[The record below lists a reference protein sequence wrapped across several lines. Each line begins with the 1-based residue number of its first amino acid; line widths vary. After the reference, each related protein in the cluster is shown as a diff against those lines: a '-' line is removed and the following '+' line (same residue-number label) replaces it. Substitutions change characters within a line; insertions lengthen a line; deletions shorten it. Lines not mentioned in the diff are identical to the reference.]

1 MVLCSFCNKRESR
14 SRRFSTAYVCEEC
27 YNDDNNYDFN
37 YELNN
42 DELIFV
48 DASNKKYKISKD
60 TELEILNI
68 TQSTNNEKNIGLPID
83 DEHFKNALLASLYS
97 QVEFLKSQL
106 EEKDLLIRTLIIRD
120 QDIEYGSENSV
131 NIFNTQAGG
140 SVESPITINIDEEAT
155 AEVPIIRNT
164 DEDWDKIWGKSD
176 DAFFQELYEQYE
188 MDMIENNNKKQE
200 IENQLS
206 QVRKQK
212 HKQYKGLLE
221 KREKARKPGTNY
233 YKNIQEITDPNEQ
246 WPENTILVLGDS
258 MINQMDE
265 EKLSRSSKKSIKVRA
280 YGGHGVNDIY
290 GKLDTLLKK
299 NPSKVII
306 HLGTNDAPHAT
317 SQKIFDDLLK
327 LKRHIES
334 KIDGVEVIFSCPI
347 TRFDNGKAKVTIM
360 QLIAKLQLLKVK
372 ILSNENIS
380 DELLGKHGL
389 HLSTWG
395 VKRFAT
401 NLIHL
406 LRKL

>member
-1 MVLCSFCNKRESR
+1 
-14 SRRFSTAYVCEEC
+14 
-27 YNDDNNYDFN
+27 
-37 YELNN
+37 
-42 DELIFV
+42 
-48 DASNKKYKISKD
+48 
-60 TELEILNI
+60 
-68 TQSTNNEKNIGLPID
+68 
-83 DEHFKNALLASLYS
+83 
-97 QVEFLKSQL
+97 
-106 EEKDLLIRTLIIRD
+106 
-120 QDIEYGSENSV
+120 
-131 NIFNTQAGG
+131 
-140 SVESPITINIDEEAT
+140 
-155 AEVPIIRNT
+155 
-164 DEDWDKIWGKSD
+164 
-176 DAFFQELYEQYE
+176 
-188 MDMIENNNKKQE
+188 
-200 IENQLS
+200 
-206 QVRKQK
+206 
-212 HKQYKGLLE
+212 
-221 KREKARKPGTNY
+221 
-233 YKNIQEITDPNEQ
+233 
-246 WPENTILVLGDS
+246 

>member
-1 MVLCSFCNKRESR
+1 MALCNFCNKRESR
-14 SRRFSTAYVCEEC
+14 SRQFSTAYVCKEC
-27 YNDDNNYDFN
+27 HNDDNNYDFN
-37 YELNN
+37 YESND

-48 DASNKKYKISKD
+48 DASNKKYKINKD

-68 TQSTNNEKNIGLPID
+68 TQSTTNENNIASTGLPINI
-83 DEHFKNALLASLYS
+83 ENFKEALLCSLYS

-120 QDIEYGSENSV
+120 KDIEYASETSANFFKPQADGS
-131 NIFNTQAGG
+131 A
-140 SVESPITINIDEEAT
+140 ESPTIINIDDEAT
-155 AEVPIIRNT
+155 AEVSIQNT
-164 DEDWDKIWGKSD
+164 EEDCDENGDESD
-176 DAFFQELYEQYE
+176 DAGIQEFYQQYE
-188 MDMIENNNKKQE
+188 MDIIENNNKKQE

-206 QVRKQK
+206 EVRKQK
-212 HKQYKGLLE
+212 HKQFKELLE

-233 YKNIQEITDPNEQ
+233 YKNIQEITDPDEK
-246 WPENTILVLGDS
+246 WPDNTILVLGDS

-306 HLGTNDAPHAT
+306 HLGTNDAPHTT
-317 SQKIFDDLLK
+317 SQTILDDLLK

-347 TRFDNGKAKVTIM
+347 TRFDNGKGK
-360 QLIAKLQLLKVK
+360 
-372 ILSNENIS
+372 SNN
-380 DELLGKHGL
+380 
-389 HLSTWG
+389 
-395 VKRFAT
+395 
-401 NLIHL
+401 
-406 LRKL
+406 